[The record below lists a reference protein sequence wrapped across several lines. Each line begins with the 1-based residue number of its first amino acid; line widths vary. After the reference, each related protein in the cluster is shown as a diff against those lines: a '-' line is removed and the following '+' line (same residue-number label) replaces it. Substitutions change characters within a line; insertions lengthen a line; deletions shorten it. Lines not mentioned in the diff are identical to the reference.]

1 MVWSGRFEIL
11 LLVAGVYLVAA
22 TCTRIGLW
30 VTLPDSG
37 GVGVSALAGILG
49 VGLLYDAGFLVLA
62 SLPCALVL
70 WLAPE
75 KLWASAVFRWM
86 MPVLVFCC
94 IYVLGFVTVAEFLFW
109 DEFGTRFNFISV
121 DYLVYRQE
129 VTDNI
134 WESYPMVQLLS
145 GILVVSLLICWMLRK
160 RLGVALQSAQPLR
173 ARTRIF
179 APLALIAAVVVAF
192 MDQTP
197 REWFSNAYSR
207 ELASNGPYQ
216 FFAAFRNNELDYT
229 AFYLTTDNQA
239 VADELR
245 GTLASPGTTFFDSDP
260 MGLYRKID
268 NPGIETRF
276 NVMLI
281 MVESLS
287 ASYLTR
293 FGEEADITPN
303 LDALTDRSL
312 FFSNLYATGTRTTRG
327 LEAVTL
333 SIPPTPGHSIVKRLG
348 RETGYWS
355 LGNVLREKG
364 YDTRFIYGGRGYFD
378 NMSAFFSGNGYQV
391 MDQSSVADE
400 AIEFSNAWGMA
411 DEDLYDIALSA
422 ADAAEQSG
430 KPFFFHVM
438 TTSNHRPYTYPEG
451 KITIPSGTG
460 RQGAVMYTD
469 YAIGRLLD
477 EARMHSWFD
486 HTLFVIVADHC
497 AGSAGKESLPVERY
511 HIPMWVYGP
520 GLVEPGEV
528 QALASQIDIAPT
540 LLGLLNMDYVSSA
553 FGGDLLQGHPNER
566 ALIGNYQYLG
576 LLEDDRLTV
585 LEPQQKVEQFS
596 YTQQETVPLTA
607 AIHGPDL
614 LRTQSYYQEAAWVY
628 GHRLNDW
635 SRHHPSVDIRGG

>member
-11 LLVAGVYLVAA
+11 LLVACVYLVAA

-30 VTLPDSG
+30 ATLPDSG
-37 GVGVSALAGILG
+37 GVGASALAGIFG

-75 KLWASAVFRWM
+75 KLWASAVCRWM
-86 MPVLVFCC
+86 MPVLVFCG
-94 IYVLGFVTVAEFLFW
+94 IYVLGFVTVAEVLFW

-160 RLGVALQSAQPLR
+160 RLSVALQSAQPLR

-179 APLALIAAVVVAF
+179 APLVLLAAVVVAF

-229 AFYLTTDNQA
+229 AFYLTAGNQA
-239 VADELR
+239 VAHELR
-245 GTLASPGTTFFDSDP
+245 GVLASPGTTFFDSDP
-260 MGLYRKID
+260 MGLYREID
-268 NPGIETRF
+268 NPGIETRL

-333 SIPPTPGHSIVKRLG
+333 SIPPTPGPFDRQAPGQGNRLLVSGECAEGERLRHSIHLW
-348 RETGYWS
+348 WS
-355 LGNVLREKG
+355 
-364 YDTRFIYGGRGYFD
+364 
-378 NMSAFFSGNGYQV
+378 
-391 MDQSSVADE
+391 
-400 AIEFSNAWGMA
+400 
-411 DEDLYDIALSA
+411 
-422 ADAAEQSG
+422 
-430 KPFFFHVM
+430 
-438 TTSNHRPYTYPEG
+438 
-451 KITIPSGTG
+451 
-460 RQGAVMYTD
+460 
-469 YAIGRLLD
+469 RLL
-477 EARMHSWFD
+477 RQH
-486 HTLFVIVADHC
+486 
-497 AGSAGKESLPVERY
+497 ER
-511 HIPMWVYGP
+511 
-520 GLVEPGEV
+520 
-528 QALASQIDIAPT
+528 
-540 LLGLLNMDYVSSA
+540 
-553 FGGDLLQGHPNER
+553 
-566 ALIGNYQYLG
+566 
-576 LLEDDRLTV
+576 V
-585 LEPQQKVEQFS
+585 L
-596 YTQQETVPLTA
+596 
-607 AIHGPDL
+607 
-614 LRTQSYYQEAAWVY
+614 
-628 GHRLNDW
+628 
-635 SRHHPSVDIRGG
+635 

>member
-1 MVWSGRFEIL
+1 
-11 LLVAGVYLVAA
+11 
-22 TCTRIGLW
+22 
-30 VTLPDSG
+30 
-37 GVGVSALAGILG
+37 
-49 VGLLYDAGFLVLA
+49 
-62 SLPCALVL
+62 
-70 WLAPE
+70 
-75 KLWASAVFRWM
+75 
-86 MPVLVFCC
+86 
-94 IYVLGFVTVAEFLFW
+94 
-109 DEFGTRFNFISV
+109 
-121 DYLVYRQE
+121 
-129 VTDNI
+129 
-134 WESYPMVQLLS
+134 
-145 GILVVSLLICWMLRK
+145 
-160 RLGVALQSAQPLR
+160 
-173 ARTRIF
+173 
-179 APLALIAAVVVAF
+179 
-192 MDQTP
+192 
-197 REWFSNAYSR
+197 
-207 ELASNGPYQ
+207 
-216 FFAAFRNNELDYT
+216 
-229 AFYLTTDNQA
+229 
-239 VADELR
+239 
-245 GTLASPGTTFFDSDP
+245 
-260 MGLYRKID
+260 
-268 NPGIETRF
+268 
-276 NVMLI
+276 
-281 MVESLS
+281 
-287 ASYLTR
+287 
-293 FGEEADITPN
+293 
-303 LDALTDRSL
+303 
-312 FFSNLYATGTRTTRG
+312 
-327 LEAVTL
+327 
-333 SIPPTPGHSIVKRLG
+333 
-348 RETGYWS
+348 
-355 LGNVLREKG
+355 
-364 YDTRFIYGGRGYFD
+364 
-378 NMSAFFSGNGYQV
+378 

-422 ADAAEQSG
+422 ADSAEQSG

-451 KITIPSGTG
+451 KIAIPSGTG

-576 LLEDDRLTV
+576 MLEDDRLTV

-596 YTQQETVPLTA
+596 YTQRETVPLTA
-607 AIHGPDL
+607 AVHGPDL